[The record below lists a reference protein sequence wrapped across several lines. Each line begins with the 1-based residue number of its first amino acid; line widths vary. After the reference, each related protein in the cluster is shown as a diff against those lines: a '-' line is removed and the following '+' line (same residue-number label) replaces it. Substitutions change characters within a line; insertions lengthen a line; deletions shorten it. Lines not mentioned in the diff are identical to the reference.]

1 MASRTDEPGWAR
13 LCMDLLVVDDGATLS
28 SCFGNRTEISY
39 GDKTQHF
46 QRLHNKTGTPYK
58 NMVFFDNEHR
68 NIEQV
73 SKLGVKSIYTPDG
86 MMKKHWEEAKE
97 AFGL

>member
-1 MASRTDEPGWAR
+1 
-13 LCMDLLVVDDGATLS
+13 
-28 SCFGNRTEISY
+28 
-39 GDKTQHF
+39 
-46 QRLHNKTGTPYK
+46 
-58 NMVFFDNEHR
+58 MVFFDNEPT
-68 NIEQV
+68 NIKLV